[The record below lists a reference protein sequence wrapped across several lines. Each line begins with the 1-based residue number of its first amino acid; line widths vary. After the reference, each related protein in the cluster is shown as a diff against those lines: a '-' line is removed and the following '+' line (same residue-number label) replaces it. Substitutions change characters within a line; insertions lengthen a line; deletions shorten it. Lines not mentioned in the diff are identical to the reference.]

1 MIPIKV
7 ESAWQGTV
15 DCQKCGIRDM
25 VLFADLNQEDFAA
38 MHTPIDDLRFPPRST
53 LYVEAQHAEFVM
65 TIRSGMVKL
74 VRNIADGRERIVR
87 ILREGDV
94 VGLEAIA
101 TGQYGHEAV
110 ALTELSVCRIPIQ
123 LIQQLSTTSPR
134 LHKRLTTQWQSAL
147 QSADDWITDLN
158 FGSARRRVAQLILKM
173 RDPLQP
179 QMATVFSRE
188 DMGGMLDL
196 KLETVSREIS
206 RFIHDGLIRPADR
219 SNRRYEI
226 LNIDQLSQVD

>member
-25 VLFADLNQEDFAA
+25 VLFADLNHEDFAA
-38 MHTPIDDLRFPPRST
+38 MHTPIDDLRFQPRST
-53 LYVEAQHAEFVM
+53 LHVEAQKAEFVM

-74 VRNIADGRERIVR
+74 IRNIVDGRERIVR
-87 ILREGDV
+87 VLRQGDV

-134 LHKRLTTQWQSAL
+134 LHNRLTTQ
-147 QSADDWITDLN
+147 
-158 FGSARRRVAQLILKM
+158 
-173 RDPLQP
+173 
-179 QMATVFSRE
+179 
-188 DMGGMLDL
+188 
-196 KLETVSREIS
+196 
-206 RFIHDGLIRPADR
+206 
-219 SNRRYEI
+219 
-226 LNIDQLSQVD
+226 

>member
-7 ESAWQGTV
+7 ESAWKGTV

-25 VLFADLNQEDFAA
+25 VLFADLNQEDFASI
-38 MHTPIDDLRFPPRST
+38 HTPIDDLRFQPRST
-53 LYVEAQHAEFVM
+53 LYVEAQKAEFVM

-74 VRNIADGRERIVR
+74 IRNVADGRERIVR
-87 ILREGDV
+87 ILRQGDV

-101 TGQYGHEAV
+101 TGQYSHEAV

-134 LHKRLTTQWQSAL
+134 LHNRLITQWQSAL

-173 RDPLQP
+173 RDPLKP

-188 DMGGMLDL
+188 DMGSMLDL

-206 RFIHDGLIRPADR
+206 RLIHDRLIQPADK